1 MRIANFRYS
10 LQRFCGLIN
19 STLLSMGKKSALKL
33 ILKILLQS
41 KVNAKSKI
49 TPLKRLEVLL
59 IIQKIYFL
67 SFLSCVLS
75 KFVIYIYTKT

>member
-33 ILKILLQS
+33 FLKILLQS

-49 TPLKRLEVLL
+49 TPFNRFFFA
-59 IIQKIYFL
+59 Y
-67 SFLSCVLS
+67 
-75 KFVIYIYTKT
+75 

>member
-49 TPLKRLEVLL
+49 TPLKRLGFLL
-59 IIQKIYFL
+59 IMLKYIFCHFCLAFFL
-67 SFLSCVLS
+67 NL
-75 KFVIYIYTKT
+75 